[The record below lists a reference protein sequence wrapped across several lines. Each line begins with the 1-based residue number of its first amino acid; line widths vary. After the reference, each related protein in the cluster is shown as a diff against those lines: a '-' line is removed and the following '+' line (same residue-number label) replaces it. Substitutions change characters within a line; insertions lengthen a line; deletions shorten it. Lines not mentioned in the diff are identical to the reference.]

1 MMIHN
6 CAARLTTSIGVMT
19 LLLASG
25 CASSGT
31 TTNTASGRVT
41 YEKRHYDSCFGKAK
55 PTTLDGRGADC
66 VKVGDRFNNTD
77 ARRALEFYSKSCLE
91 LNSAEGCTS
100 MLASARSYYKAGRIS
115 KAEFLE
121 IRARGEQICLN
132 SSPVR
137 SQYGFDERGQVCT
150 GVAISFMDVPDAT
163 DKEKAD
169 TYVVRGCMAGH
180 MWTCNGYAARLI
192 DKSTRDAIAAKRE
205 AEVSEIESAYKARV
219 AQRREAADQARAD
232 RDSIVAGIVT
242 GLNQATTQLQQQNA
256 AIAQQQ
262 TLILQQQALR
272 DQARI
277 EQRQIESE
285 STASQVGRSS
295 DVPRAPAADNPCVNA
310 DAFLRVSNVRWD
322 TSDEFLRRRGHGWI
336 HLDVTNVGPV
346 GITVETSSVPPYEKQ
361 FGEQIVIAPGQT
373 RASKFRAYGPQYQA
387 RVMNCHPQGT
397 NLPAGPAR

>member
-1 MMIHN
+1 
-6 CAARLTTSIGVMT
+6 
-19 LLLASG
+19 
-25 CASSGT
+25 
-31 TTNTASGRVT
+31 
-41 YEKRHYDSCFGKAK
+41 
-55 PTTLDGRGADC
+55 
-66 VKVGDRFNNTD
+66 
-77 ARRALEFYSKSCLE
+77 
-91 LNSAEGCTS
+91 
-100 MLASARSYYKAGRIS
+100 
-115 KAEFLE
+115 
-121 IRARGEQICLN
+121 
-132 SSPVR
+132 
-137 SQYGFDERGQVCT
+137 
-150 GVAISFMDVPDAT
+150 MDVPDAT

-192 DKSTRDAIAAKRE
+192 ERLLETLLQLSGRPKSARERPPAKRGWLNGGRLR
-205 AEVSEIESAYKARV
+205 I
-219 AQRREAADQARAD
+219 RRGPTGT
-232 RDSIVAGIVT
+232 ILAGIVT